1 MNIRIPSQTNPILN
15 QTNDSSIFGT
25 ITESFNLDL
34 TSDLGKIKTTK
45 TLLSKSGVYQLAT
58 GAFGSSGF
66 PCGGVATFS
75 NNIYLINGENVWVG
89 GNSPSDAIVID
100 TQTLTPTVTIQTGD
114 IKTYNS
120 KLWVTNSSSIF
131 YSTGG
136 AWTNLYSYGTG
147 NQAHLFETQGSY
159 LYFSFDNY
167 KVGRIDTANT
177 VSTTGT
183 GTYNP
188 NIPGYTISFLKS
200 DGNKLWI
207 GYLNTSGGSNET
219 TLIVLWDGS
228 SENVA
233 SAIYKI
239 KSRGILAGAIVNG
252 VPHVVDSNGRL
263 LAFNGS
269 FFQEIAKFPLK
280 ASENLYG
287 LQANH
292 DRSIHP
298 NGMDYD
304 PVNNDL
310 LINVS
315 NVKYFTGGVPTFFDF
330 PGGVWSYKKETGLIH
345 KYSPSLQPI
354 ADSGTTNLI
363 DWGQFN
369 IVFAGALN
377 VLRLAATNN
386 EKGRVL
392 FGSTIATGSTID
404 VATTSITVTL
414 CTNDTAET
422 AQNVGQFVTTEIH
435 SQSIIETWQKIYAMY
450 QKLGSANDK
459 IVVKYKTEKDSPT
472 TASITWADIDR
483 ITTTTDVS
491 NYQIGDEVKFI
502 QGTGSGKSFTI
513 TSIVDNAGTYTVILS
528 ESVPSGVIGLT
539 GIAQFEKWI
548 KAGEITNTD
557 TSQYKEM
564 AVSLKNISPFL
575 QVKVQMQFTGDN
587 EMYGL
592 FVISNSEIK

>member
-1 MNIRIPSQTNPILN
+1 MNIRIPSQSNPVLN

-25 ITESFNLDL
+25 LTESFNLDL

-45 TLLSKSGVYQLAT
+45 SLLAKSGVYQAST
-58 GAFGSSGF
+58 GGFGSSGF
-66 PCGGVATFS
+66 PCAGIATFS
-75 NNIYLINGENVWVG
+75 NNIYMINGENIWIG
-89 GNSPSDAIVID
+89 GNSPSDAIAID
-100 TQTLTPTVTIQTGD
+100 TQFGTPTITIQTGD

-120 KLWVTNSSSIF
+120 KLWATNSSSIF
-131 YSTGG
+131 YTTGG
-136 AWTNLYSYGTG
+136 AWTTLYSYGTS
-147 NQAHLFETQGSY
+147 NQAHLFETHKDY

-177 VSTTGT
+177 VSVTGT

-188 NIPGYTISFLKS
+188 NLPGYTISFLKS

-207 GYLNTSGGSNET
+207 GYMNTSGGANET
-219 TLIVLWDGS
+219 TLIVLWGGS

-233 SAIYKI
+233 SVVYKI
-239 KSRGILAGAIVNG
+239 KSRGILAGTIVNG

-269 FFQEIAKFPLK
+269 FFQEVAKFPLK
-280 ASENLYG
+280 ANQNLYG

-298 NGMDYD
+298 NGMEFD
-304 PVNNDL
+304 PVNNDI
-310 LINVS
+310 LINLS
-315 NVKYFTGGVPTFFDF
+315 NVQYFSGSTPVFFDF
-330 PGGVWSYKKETGLIH
+330 PGGVWAYKKETGLIH

-354 ADSGTTNLI
+354 ADSGVTNLI
-363 DWGQFN
+363 DWGQYN
-369 IVFAGALN
+369 VVFAGAVH
-377 VLRLAATNN
+377 VLRLPSTNS

-513 TSIVDNAGTYTVILS
+513 TSIANNAGTYTVILS

-539 GIAQFEKWI
+539 GLAQFEKWI